1 MIMMNL
7 NRIMKRIFSGLIL
20 TALAIV
26 IFSCGDDNNL
36 EQLRNNELALLD
48 KYILTNYPNEEPT
61 PSGLYYIEEVK
72 GEGDTIVPGDRIRI
86 FYATWLI
93 DSTLI
98 DQTNGYL
105 DGYRFEPL
113 EFVVGAGS
121 VIGGLEEAVTYMQ
134 AGSVGNLV
142 ANSALAYGQNGNTSG
157 NPPVPG
163 FTTLLMQVE
172 IYKIVEPK

>member
-7 NRIMKRIFSGLIL
+7 NRIMKRIFSGLIF
-20 TALAIV
+20 TVFAV
-26 IFSCGDDNNL
+26 FIFSCDDDNSL

-48 KYILTNYPNEEPT
+48 EYIAENYPNEEPT
-61 PSGLYYIEEVK
+61 PSGLYYIEEVI
-72 GEGDTIVPGDRIRI
+72 GTGDTIVPGNRIQI

-98 DQTNGYL
+98 DQSNGYL
-105 DGYRFEPL
+105 EGYRYEPL

-121 VIGGLEEAVTYMQ
+121 VISGLEEAVTYMQ
-134 AGSVGNLV
+134 TGSVSNLV
-142 ANSALAYGQNGNTSG
+142 INSALGYGQNGNTSG

-163 FTTLLMQVE
+163 FTSLLMQVE

>member
-1 MIMMNL
+1 MM
-7 NRIMKRIFSGLIL
+7 
-20 TALAIV
+20 TV
-26 IFSCGDDNNL
+26 
-36 EQLRNNELALLD
+36 
-48 KYILTNYPNEEPT
+48 
-61 PSGLYYIEEVK
+61 
-72 GEGDTIVPGDRIRI
+72 IVPGDRIRI